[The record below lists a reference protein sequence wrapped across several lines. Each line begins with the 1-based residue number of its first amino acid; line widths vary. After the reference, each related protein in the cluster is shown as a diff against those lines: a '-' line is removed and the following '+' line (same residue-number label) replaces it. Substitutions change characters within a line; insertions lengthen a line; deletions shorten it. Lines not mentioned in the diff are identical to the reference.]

1 MFVIELSGALC
12 LIIALTFGGL
22 LLRTRKRLCKALATG
37 AVLDTVPLKSYC
49 WSAGDQH
56 DGDAGQTASYSAFL
70 AGLLPND
77 AEKLEAA
84 RVALQQAGTA
94 FSLTV
99 AACGGGAYR
108 IEGRWTATGE
118 TVLWVIDASAA
129 AAVEEARQETA
140 GLRQMLDAIPVP
152 VWRRGPDLALVDCN
166 RAYADAIET
175 TRART
180 VAEGRELAIGARPGG
195 RRHVVIGGSRRL
207 IEISEIDNEAGG
219 KIGFA
224 LDRTDQ
230 EAAEAELW
238 RHINA
243 HAQVLEGIRAS
254 VAIYGPDRRLK
265 FCNSAFASMW
275 GLAEHWLAAEPSFEE
290 VLEELRERRGLPE
303 VVDFRAFKSERLS
316 MFTSLIEPQQ
326 EMMHLPDGR
335 ALLMSVSQ
343 HPFGGLTFVY
353 EDVTDRLALERSCN
367 TLTQVRR
374 ATLDHLFE
382 GIAVYGSDG
391 RLKLHNPAYLALWG
405 LSDEDVAGEPHIGEI
420 VEKTRTLLDEGGDW
434 TAMKERTIA
443 KVTSPAL
450 SSGPLYRKDG
460 SMLQEAI
467 VPLPDGN
474 VLLTYL
480 DVTDTAQ
487 VERALRERNEAL
499 ETATRLKSEFIANI
513 SYELRTPLNPVIGF
527 TEILNNQ
534 YFGDLNTR
542 QLDYSRGILASSQ
555 QLLTLINDIL
565 DLATIEAGYMHLETG
580 RVDIGEMLEAVLNL
594 TRERGRS
601 RDLKLELHCPP
612 DIGAIEADERR
623 LKQALFNLISNS
635 IKFTPPGG
643 TITLEAEPCDG
654 ELLLSVADTG
664 IGIPPSDQARV
675 LEKFERGARQAGAG
689 LGLALVK
696 SLIELH
702 GVTVAIESATGWGTR
717 VICRLP
723 AAQRDL
729 AGAGTGSTQVS
740 RGVDTKL
747 LAGTGKRRSAETPL
761 AA

>member
-1 MFVIELSGALC
+1 VVVIELSGALC
-12 LIIALTFGGL
+12 LIITLTFGGL
-22 LLRTRKRLCKALATG
+22 LLRTRKRLCKALAAG

-77 AEKLEAA
+77 AEKLEVA
-84 RVALQQAGTA
+84 RVALQQAGTV
-94 FSLTV
+94 FSITV

-129 AAVEEARQETA
+129 ASVEEARKESA

-175 TRART
+175 TRERT
-180 VAEGRELAIGARPGG
+180 VAEGREMAIGGRPGG

-207 IEISEIDNEAGG
+207 IEISEIDNEADG

-275 GLAEHWLAAEPSFEE
+275 GLAENWLAAEPSFEE

-420 VEKTRTLLDEGGDW
+420 VEKTRALLDEGGDW
-434 TAMKERTIA
+434 RAMKERTIA

-480 DVTDTAQ
+480 DVTDTAR

-499 ETATRLKSEFIANI
+499 ETATRLKSEFIANV
-513 SYELRTPLNPVIGF
+513 SYELRTPLNAVIGF

-542 QLDYSRGILASSQ
+542 QLDYSGGILASSQ

-565 DLATIEAGYMHLETG
+565 DLATIEAGYMQLETG
-580 RVDIGEMLEAVLNL
+580 RVDICEMLEAMLNL

-643 TITLEAEPCDG
+643 TIAIEAERRDG
-654 ELLLSVADTG
+654 ELLLTVADTG

-675 LEKFERGARQAGAG
+675 LEKFERGARQSGAG

-696 SLIELH
+696 SLVELH
-702 GVTVAIESATGWGTR
+702 GGTVALESATGWGTR
-717 VICRLP
+717 IICRLP

-747 LAGTGKRRSAETPL
+747 LAGTGKRRSAKTPL

>member
-1 MFVIELSGALC
+1 VVVIELSGALC
-12 LIIALTFGGL
+12 LIITLTFGGL
-22 LLRTRKRLCKALATG
+22 LLRTRKRLCKALAAG

-94 FSLTV
+94 FSITV

-175 TRART
+175 TRERT

-207 IEISEIDNEAGG
+207 IEISEIDNEADG

-275 GLAEHWLAAEPSFEE
+275 GLAENWLAAEPSFEE

-303 VVDFRAFKSERLS
+303 VVDFRAFKSERLA

-420 VEKTRTLLDEGGDW
+420 VEKTRALLDEGGDW
-434 TAMKERTIA
+434 RAMKERTIA

-480 DVTDTAQ
+480 DVTDTAR

-513 SYELRTPLNPVIGF
+513 SYELRTPLNAVIGF

-565 DLATIEAGYMHLETG
+565 DLATIEAGYMQLETG
-580 RVDIGEMLEAVLNL
+580 RVDICEMLEAMLNL

-643 TITLEAEPCDG
+643 TITIEAERRDG
-654 ELLLSVADTG
+654 ELLLTVADTG

-675 LEKFERGARQAGAG
+675 LEKFERGARQSGAG

-702 GVTVAIESATGWGTR
+702 GGTVAIESATGWGTR

-747 LAGTGKRRSAETPL
+747 LAGTGKRRSAKTPL

>member
-1 MFVIELSGALC
+1 VFVIELSGALC

-265 FCNSAFASMW
+265 FCTARSPRCGVLPNIGLPQSPPSRRSSKSFASV
-275 GLAEHWLAAEPSFEE
+275 A
-290 VLEELRERRGLPE
+290 V
-303 VVDFRAFKSERLS
+303 
-316 MFTSLIEPQQ
+316 SLKW
-326 EMMHLPDGR
+326 
-335 ALLMSVSQ
+335 S
-343 HPFGGLTFVY
+343 
-353 EDVTDRLALERSCN
+353 
-367 TLTQVRR
+367 
-374 ATLDHLFE
+374 
-382 GIAVYGSDG
+382 
-391 RLKLHNPAYLALWG
+391 
-405 LSDEDVAGEPHIGEI
+405 
-420 VEKTRTLLDEGGDW
+420 
-434 TAMKERTIA
+434 
-443 KVTSPAL
+443 
-450 SSGPLYRKDG
+450 
-460 SMLQEAI
+460 
-467 VPLPDGN
+467 
-474 VLLTYL
+474 
-480 DVTDTAQ
+480 
-487 VERALRERNEAL
+487 
-499 ETATRLKSEFIANI
+499 I
-513 SYELRTPLNPVIGF
+513 S
-527 TEILNNQ
+527 
-534 YFGDLNTR
+534 
-542 QLDYSRGILASSQ
+542 
-555 QLLTLINDIL
+555 
-565 DLATIEAGYMHLETG
+565 
-580 RVDIGEMLEAVLNL
+580 
-594 TRERGRS
+594 GRS
-601 RDLKLELHCPP
+601 
-612 DIGAIEADERR
+612 
-623 LKQALFNLISNS
+623 N
-635 IKFTPPGG
+635 
-643 TITLEAEPCDG
+643 
-654 ELLLSVADTG
+654 
-664 IGIPPSDQARV
+664 PSA
-675 LEKFERGARQAGAG
+675 
-689 LGLALVK
+689 
-696 SLIELH
+696 
-702 GVTVAIESATGWGTR
+702 
-717 VICRLP
+717 
-723 AAQRDL
+723 
-729 AGAGTGSTQVS
+729 S
-740 RGVDTKL
+740 RCSP
-747 LAGTGKRRSAETPL
+747 R
-761 AA
+761 